1 MKQACALSKTSMI
14 NLISYCS
21 KVGTT
26 FEPINNDEAIG
37 RLAGITIGSKDI
49 LGNRWEEKPI
59 YPEDTVA
66 VKSMKEEYNKMAYL
80 IICE

>member
-1 MKQACALSKTSMI
+1 MI

-21 KVGTT
+21 KLGNI
-26 FEPINNDEAIG
+26 FEPFNNDETIG

-49 LGNRWEEKPI
+49 LGNRWEEKHI
-59 YPEDTVA
+59 YPEDTVS
-66 VKSMKEEYNKMAYL
+66 VKSMKEEYNKMSYL